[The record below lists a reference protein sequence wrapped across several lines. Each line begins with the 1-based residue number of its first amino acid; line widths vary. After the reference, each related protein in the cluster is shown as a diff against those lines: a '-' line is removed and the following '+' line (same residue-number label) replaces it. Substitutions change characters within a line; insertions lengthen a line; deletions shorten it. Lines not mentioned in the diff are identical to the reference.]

1 MGTTPSSSRPKEET
15 STNGGFFSNLWLCG
29 GGDAIDENSTERS
42 RRRVAS
48 ADKETDGRKLRAG
61 ADDAKR
67 VTESAEL
74 FAQEFK
80 TTMRQRGFAAFKYNR
95 NGRSAPRLFL
105 LDDTE
110 TLIQWKTKK
119 TGRGDFDA
127 FSLLDIDGIVRGCE
141 TRKVCATNETWRMIT
156 IHAPPRRLVMG
167 FETEQRCRMFA
178 DGLSLVV
185 AEAQG
190 RAAPQTRRAGASND
204 SRTDAPKENGVQRLR
219 KTGRERGERGWR
231 F

>member
-1 MGTTPSSSRPKEET
+1 
-15 STNGGFFSNLWLCG
+15 
-29 GGDAIDENSTERS
+29 
-42 RRRVAS
+42 V
-48 ADKETDGRKLRAG
+48 
-61 ADDAKR
+61 
-67 VTESAEL
+67 
-74 FAQEFK
+74 
-80 TTMRQRGFAAFKYNR
+80 
-95 NGRSAPRLFL
+95 

-141 TRKVCATNETWRMIT
+141 TRTVRAADEAWRMIT

-190 RAAPQTRRAGASND
+190 RAAPQAGRAGASND
-204 SRTDAPKENGVQRLR
+204 SSADAPKENGVQRPR
-219 KTGRERGERGWR
+219 KTKREQGKHGWR

>member
-1 MGTTPSSSRPKEET
+1 MRSTHNLHFFRHEIETASSSHRCRT
-15 STNGGFFSNLWLCG
+15 VRAGVQ
-29 GGDAIDENSTERS
+29 DDH
-42 RRRVAS
+42 AS
-48 ADKETDGRKLRAG
+48 ARLRSLQVQPQWAVHT
-61 ADDAKR
+61 ASPPRLA
-67 VTESAEL
+67 
-74 FAQEFK
+74 FF
-80 TTMRQRGFAAFKYNR
+80 RQHAR
-95 NGRSAPRLFL
+95 RSAPRLFV

-141 TRKVCATNETWRMIT
+141 TRTVRAADEAWRMIT

-190 RAAPQTRRAGASND
+190 RAAPQAGRAGASND
-204 SRTDAPKENGVQRLR
+204 SSADAPKENGVQRPR
-219 KTGRERGERGWR
+219 KTRREQGKHGWR

>member
-1 MGTTPSSSRPKEET
+1 MHTASPPRLA
-15 STNGGFFSNLWLCG
+15 FF
-29 GGDAIDENSTERS
+29 
-42 RRRVAS
+42 
-48 ADKETDGRKLRAG
+48 
-61 ADDAKR
+61 
-67 VTESAEL
+67 
-74 FAQEFK
+74 
-80 TTMRQRGFAAFKYNR
+80 RQHAH
-95 NGRSAPRLFL
+95 RSAPRLFL

-204 SRTDAPKENGVQRLR
+204 SRTGGPKENGVQRPR
-219 KTGRERGERGWR
+219 KTGREQGKHGWR

>member
-1 MGTTPSSSRPKEET
+1 MATRSTHNLHFFRHEIETASSSHRCRAVRA
-15 STNGGFFSNLWLCG
+15 GVQ
-29 GGDAIDENSTERS
+29 DDH
-42 RRRVAS
+42 AS
-48 ADKETDGRKLRAG
+48 ARLRSLQVQPQWAVHT
-61 ADDAKR
+61 ASPPRLA
-67 VTESAEL
+67 
-74 FAQEFK
+74 FF
-80 TTMRQRGFAAFKYNR
+80 RQHAH
-95 NGRSAPRLFL
+95 RSAPRLFL
-105 LDDTE
+105 LDETE

-204 SRTDAPKENGVQRLR
+204 SRTGGPKENGVQRPR
-219 KTGRERGERGWR
+219 KTKREQGKHGWR